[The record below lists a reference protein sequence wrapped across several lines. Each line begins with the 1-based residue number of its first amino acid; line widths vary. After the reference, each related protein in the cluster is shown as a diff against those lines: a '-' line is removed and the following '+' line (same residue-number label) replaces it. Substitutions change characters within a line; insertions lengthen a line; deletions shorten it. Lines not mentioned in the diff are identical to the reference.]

1 MTIALSAFFNVDPTN
16 AVFIGDIFGFI
27 LALPIALFL
36 AYWLSAVKNHIA
48 VVVGAFIGALLGFV
62 ILLSW
67 AGTLIT
73 DTPPMPSASGGSVFF
88 GSVLLCSI
96 MGLVVGM
103 TTDLLIARRHKRDYL
118 RQSTESHEQS

>member
-1 MTIALSAFFNVDPTN
+1 MTLALSAFFNVDPTN
-16 AVFIGDIFGFI
+16 SIFVGDLFGFI
-27 LALPIALFL
+27 LSLPIALFL

-48 VVVGAFIGALLGFV
+48 VVVGAFIGALLAFA

-73 DTPPMPSASGGSVFF
+73 DTPPLQNANGGSVFF

-96 MGLVVGM
+96 MGLVGGM
-103 TTDLLIARRHKRDYL
+103 TIDLLIARRHKRDYL
-118 RQSTESHEQS
+118 RPSAESHEQS